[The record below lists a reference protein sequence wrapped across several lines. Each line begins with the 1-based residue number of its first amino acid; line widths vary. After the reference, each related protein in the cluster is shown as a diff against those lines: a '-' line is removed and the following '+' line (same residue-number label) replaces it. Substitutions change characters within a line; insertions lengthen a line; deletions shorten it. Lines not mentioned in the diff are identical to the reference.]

1 MRKYFDILNLSFVA
15 FFSFLVFAIS
25 CKDAEVKELPKPKN
39 VTHEIEIFAYINNV
53 LKKEG
58 KTLIVIDVIAYNNN
72 DNSVNQ
78 KKVDRIDLPN
88 GYSIIN
94 KKVELAEKVVSDS
107 VDITMQTL
115 NYDDY
120 GNFKFNEYVSLS
132 NLVDIYNMPDMGRYK
147 QIPFKISLSNDQ
159 ITSITEIYIP

>member
-39 VTHEIEIFAYINNV
+39 VPHEIEIFAYINNV
-53 LKKEG
+53 LMKEG

-72 DNSVNQ
+72 DNFVNQ
-78 KKVDRIDLPN
+78 KKVDRIDFPN
-88 GYSIIN
+88 GYSIVN
-94 KKVELAEKVVSDS
+94 EKVELAEKVVSDS
-107 VDITMQTL
+107 VNITMQTL

-120 GNFKFNEYVSLS
+120 GNFKFNENVSFK
-132 NLVDIYNMPDMGRYK
+132 NLVKTYNVQDMGRYK
-147 QIPFKISLSNDQ
+147 QIPFKITLSNDQ

>member
-1 MRKYFDILNLSFVA
+1 MRKYFNISNLSFVA
-15 FFSFLVFAIS
+15 LFSFLVFTIS
-25 CKDAEVKELPKPKN
+25 CKDAEVKKLLKSKKVSPD
-39 VTHEIEIFAYINNV
+39 IEIFAYINNV

-58 KTLIVIDVIAYNNN
+58 KTSIVIDVIDYNNN

-78 KKVDRIDLPN
+78 KKADRIDLPN

-94 KKVELAEKVVSDS
+94 EKVELTPKAISDS

-115 NYDDY
+115 SYDDY
-120 GNFKFNEYVSLS
+120 GNFKFNEKVSLN
-132 NLVDIYNMPDMGRYK
+132 NLIKIYNMPDMGRYK
-147 QIPFKISLSNDQ
+147 QTPFRITLSNDQ

>member
-1 MRKYFDILNLSFVA
+1 MKFFFNISNLNLFA
-15 FFSFLVFAIS
+15 LFSFLVLTIS
-25 CKDAEVKELPKPKN
+25 CEDTEVKELPKLKKVSP
-39 VTHEIEIFAYINNV
+39 EIEMVAYINNI

-58 KTLIVIDVIAYNNN
+58 KTSIVIDVIDYNNN
-72 DNSVNQ
+72 DNSANQ
-78 KKVDRIDLPN
+78 NKENRIDLPN

-94 KKVELAEKVVSDS
+94 TKVEFTEKMISDS

-120 GNFKFNEYVSLS
+120 GNFNFNEKINLNSLAK
-132 NLVDIYNMPDMGRYK
+132 IYNIPDMGRYK
-147 QIPFKISLSNDQ
+147 QIPFRITLSNDQ